1 MMKVQLYHENKII
14 CFSSGDF
21 MAFIINNDGDIDC
34 KTFTSLSTAQK
45 WIDRYGTQL
54 ARCEEV

>member
-45 WIDRYGTQL
+45 
-54 ARCEEV
+54 